1 MLKSGQTKIP
11 IQFRTCKYCIHEN
24 GKLTDPKTHESQ
36 YCKLNKK
43 HKNMNHWVT
52 AQPGRSCCGWEHRPR
67 AEIELSMDKLAS
79 RAVQVDLDLCLDVY
93 PRKKDLCLASL
104 RRYQNF
110 SWLEFM
116 ECRPCTVDT

>member
-1 MLKSGQTKIP
+1 MLKSGETKIP

-24 GKLTDPKTHESQ
+24 GNLTDPKTHESQ

-52 AQPGRSCCGWEHRPR
+52 AQPDKSCCGWEPKSR
-67 AEIELSMDKLAS
+67 AEIELSMDRLAG
-79 RAVQVDLDLCLDVY
+79 RAVQVNESLCLSVY
-93 PRKKDLCLASL
+93 PRERGECSAS
-104 RRYQNF
+104 RHRYQNF
-110 SWLEFM
+110 NWVEFM